1 MALLNSMESSRASSS
16 RSDKWISLS
25 LLGREK
31 LPLTWH
37 RGTRGLWTTS
47 WRSGVLELLLIFE
60 LERSCCQT
68 LALDSRT
75 RLRASTQPLAHG
87 VHLSLKDG
95 LFVLEHLHPFLESK
109 GSVPQGVKLLP
120 MTIQPLDSDIPLMAQ
135 LLAEFIHLEIHF
147 SLLDKKEDTKRM
159 TLAATAA
166 SRAANRPINRFTTF
180 LSSAIWARIA
190 PTSCSKRSA

>member
-47 WRSGVLELLLIFE
+47 WRSSVLELLLIFE
-60 LERSCCQT
+60 LERSRCRT
-68 LALDSRT
+68 LPLDSRT
-75 RLRASTQPLAHG
+75 RLRASTQSLAHG

-95 LFVLEHLHPFLESK
+95 LLVLEHLHPLLESK
-109 GSVPQGVKLLP
+109 RSLPQGIDLLT
-120 MTIQPLDSDIPLMAQ
+120 MLIHPLDSDIPLMTQ
-135 LLAEFIHLEIHF
+135 LLAEFIHLKIH
-147 SLLDKKEDTKRM
+147 
-159 TLAATAA
+159 
-166 SRAANRPINRFTTF
+166 
-180 LSSAIWARIA
+180 
-190 PTSCSKRSA
+190 